1 MIKHKYSYKYM
12 NNYEHMNSYSAWI
25 CWPKKISAA
34 RAFRQSETT
43 SSMSNAQQSQQH
55 TSEFFGCATFTILT
69 HKIYNMG
76 DKLWLHE

>member
-1 MIKHKYSYKYM
+1 M
-12 NNYEHMNSYSAWI
+12 NTWTVTQLGYGGQ
-25 CWPKKISAA
+25 KKISAA